1 MKDKL
6 RLYSIKAVNHS
17 VSASQSGTVHPVE
30 GSGYNL
36 KMTMKL

>member
-17 VSASQSGTVHPVE
+17 VCASQSGTVTPVE
-30 GSGYNL
+30 GSVYAL
-36 KMTMKL
+36 KITKKL